1 MTENT
6 SAAVPGAVR
15 TRRGVPALPPAAAFA
30 VAAAALAA
38 FFVAAGAPTPLLPIY
53 EARWGFAP
61 WLLTLAFGI
70 YAIALL
76 LTLLVVGSLSD
87 HVGRRPVM
95 VGALALELV
104 SMVVFLVAPSIGWIL
119 AARVLQGIAT
129 GAATSAF
136 SAAVVEL
143 APERHK
149 RLGSVIGSVAPFSLG
164 IGALFSGAVAQV
176 STAAAATV
184 WTVLAVVMAVAT
196 ALLAFAPETTG
207 RRPGAV
213 ASLTPRVAV
222 PRAARGTFTATVP
235 AEVGAWML
243 ASLFLGLL
251 PTVLHAVFG
260 VQSPLV
266 SGLAAFAALGTGGV
280 TAGLTGR
287 VPAQRIL
294 PVGSVAVGAGAALF
308 VGGVVTDAL
317 PLVWA
322 AALVGGVGLGAT
334 LSGTIRSL
342 APAASTAERAGLFA
356 AIYLVAYIA
365 FGVPVIVAGTVLGAI
380 GVTTIAAAF
389 GAAIAVAAGIG
400 TATQAALLVRGRR
413 AAAAVRRCGSDAAGQ
428 PATRSRGT
436 DTGRNSRSSE
446 PEVATKTSA
455 T

>member
-6 SAAVPGAVR
+6 SAAAPGEAR
-15 TRRGVPALPPAAAFA
+15 TRRGVPTLPPTAAFA
-30 VAAAALAA
+30 AAAAALAA
-38 FFVAAGAPTPLLPIY
+38 FFAAAGAPTPLLPIY

-95 VGALALELV
+95 VGALALELL
-104 SMVVFLVAPSIGWIL
+104 SMVVFLMAPSIGWIL

-136 SAAVVEL
+136 SAAIVEL
-143 APERHK
+143 APEHHK

-164 IGALFSGAVAQV
+164 VGALFSGAIAQV

-184 WTVLAVVMAVAT
+184 WTVLVVVMAVAT
-196 ALLAFAPETTG
+196 ALLAFAPETTV
-207 RRPGAV
+207 RRPGAI
-213 ASLTPRVAV
+213 ASLTPRIAV
-222 PRAARGTFTATVP
+222 PDAVRGTFAVTVP
-235 AEVGAWML
+235 AEAGAWML
-243 ASLFLGLL
+243 SSLFLGLL
-251 PTVLHAVFG
+251 PTVLRTVFG

-266 SGLAAFAALGTGGV
+266 SGLAAFVAFGVGGV
-280 TAGLTGR
+280 TAGLAGR
-287 VPAQRIL
+287 VPAQRML
-294 PVGSVAVGAGAALF
+294 PVGSVAVVVSAALF
-308 VGGVVTDAL
+308 VGGIAADAL

-342 APAASTAERAGLFA
+342 APAASAAERAGLFA

-365 FGVPVIVAGTVLGAI
+365 FGVPVIVAGSLLGAI
-380 GVTTIAAAF
+380 SVTTIAAVF

-400 TATQAALLVRGRR
+400 IAAQAVLLVRGRR
-413 AAAAVRRCGSDAAGQ
+413 AAAAVRRCGSDLDGQ
-428 PATRSRGT
+428 PATSSRGT
-436 DTGRNSRSSE
+436 DTSRKPRNSESE
-446 PEVATKTSA
+446 VSTERTAT
-455 T
+455 